1 MEEFLRFVMGRLA
14 EFPDEVVITRAEAPE
29 NPEKVTFLAA
39 MRQSDI
45 PRIIGKGG
53 HTIQAIRALLEAAA
67 QRQGLKVAL
76 EIIE

>member
-1 MEEFLRFVMGRLA
+1 M
-14 EFPDEVVITRAEAPE
+14 EFPDEVFITKAESPE
-29 NPEKVTFLAA
+29 SPEKVTFLAA

-45 PRIIGKGG
+45 PKIIGKGG
-53 HTIQAIRALLEAAA
+53 HTIQAIRALLEASP